1 MKGKIMDATKWKSI
15 AVRAGNY
22 ALLKGLCLEKK
33 RTPGLFVEKLIED
46 YINYQAKKEEMSL
59 DKYKQSLLDKLDG

>member
-1 MKGKIMDATKWKSI
+1 MDATKWKSI

-46 YINYQAKKEEMSL
+46 YINFQAKKERNVFR
-59 DKYKQSLLDKLDG
+59 QI